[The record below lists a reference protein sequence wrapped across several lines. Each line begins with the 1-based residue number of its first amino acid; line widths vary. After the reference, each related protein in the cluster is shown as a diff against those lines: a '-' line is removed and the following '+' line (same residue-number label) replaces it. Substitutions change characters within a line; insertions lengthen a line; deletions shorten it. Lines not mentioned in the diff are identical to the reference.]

1 MIMESGSTIDS
12 ITFLAVAESI
22 NLNLFSCYTAK
33 LMLKTQISKIHM
45 VPTAV
50 KQILQT
56 SGRQHI
62 QTKNIQLQKLY
73 SQLFATS
80 LKFKQQAILKL
91 PQQEAHIVSALP
103 LTGVWNM
110 QLHFAHLVY
119 AFLHWSW
126 SEVVCFLLSL
136 WVRENLTLPNKK
148 TSRRG

>member
-1 MIMESGSTIDS
+1 MESGSTIDS

-33 LMLKTQISKIHM
+33 LMFKTQISKIHM

-103 LTGVWNM
+103 LTGV
-110 QLHFAHLVY
+110 
-119 AFLHWSW
+119 
-126 SEVVCFLLSL
+126 
-136 WVRENLTLPNKK
+136 
-148 TSRRG
+148 